1 MAGAHRLLSALGNFQ
16 SSALFEDSVES
27 EGIKT
32 ESSLGSSLS
41 ACKKV
46 LCTNSVLDT
55 CDYWLKNDKALCRV
69 NFLEDQHDGGCTICF
84 VSLGMST
91 ADLHD
96 NICLKKLATVS
107 PDLPRLVE
115 GLGSRPLK
123 EHEILLLNGLES
135 PDTCQHDLTHSHSHR
150 AADVCVV
157 QSASGCHPV
166 KSDSLVLQINKFL
179 IGLQSGQERQRHAR
193 MASQR
198 VCDDDTN
205 RSVSSIEEDFLT
217 ASEHLEEE
225 SEDDKNDADDEVLR
239 ESTEKLKTEKA
250 KNKNMVEREDSE
262 DSDTICASCKSHKV
276 SRTSSRRENIPSK
289 NSKNTNKES
298 NYASS
303 LAESVLQDAFIHLSQ
318 DELSFST
325 EVVMSNASSPQKS
338 TDEPTRTRTH
348 SFELPKIVIVQS
360 PDNCDEPSEWPG
372 TQSFR
377 APEIQDVQETGTQP
391 HLHHSSPIRHTA
403 KPVEIALACA
413 ASIIGT
419 ISNPQVTKQLV
430 LETGNDET
438 DTDEEEGTATEQ
450 RDYSLGS
457 AMYSS
462 PEIAG
467 AVDPV
472 GEIEDSLSATSVGL
486 LSAAQASTAVMLHCS
501 VAEGSSMDTFRTTV
515 AEILLKEALEVLI
528 HKQSYTSIANF
539 LETTHNKI
547 VDGIMHPRRSHQNHL
562 VVDDFTQE
570 VAESMFKYALE
581 KAVNR
586 KELRGKDS
594 PNIQCFLL
602 ESVNSLLF
610 DVLCATSRKF
620 GDISKC
626 TPELSDSKKSEVSA
640 KENLATTKPGGETI
654 SQLQLLSELKQPENT
669 NKIEKCSLPVG
680 KKEKENYPMP
690 AERENELNVN
700 EPSIHTQMKTTAA
713 TIREAEVRQQDFSLS
728 TGTLL
733 VSKTN
738 QGESKTPVACFAE
751 DLATT
756 VVSMATELAAICLEN
771 SSGKQP
777 WFCALKS
784 GSEGSEGLLLPCRT
798 VVPFRRKETQN
809 GVLIAKKHRAPRL
822 SEIKRKTEE
831 QPELMERLVNR
842 VVDETVNL
850 DDPAI
855 SDPFALFASEVTAR
869 IMNCPELNVVDTS
882 KQGQSS
888 RSRLQCERWS
898 TRGKA
903 ASYESIPEEE
913 AGPSG
918 AHNTLDPGSRLGH
931 NLSRGSSISKQSSC
945 ESITDEFSRFMV
957 NQMETEGRGFDL
969 LLDYYAGKNASSIL
983 AAAVQQVTS
992 KKNGHLNVRTS
1003 ACVSKQSSTESI
1015 TEEFY
1020 RYILKDMDKENK
1032 DYGITKTKDWS
1043 NSLLPPPSRTPFCIR
1058 QSSVPDR
1065 RSSDSRLTV
1074 NSPIKANSFD
1084 GFARNVHVD
1093 SINIYPSNSVSS
1105 TGLCKSDSCLY
1116 KRGQTDHITDM
1127 LIHETWASSIESLM
1141 RKNKIIAEPSE
1152 DSTEQD
1158 SFESQPH
1165 VQLFANRLATDIVES
1180 GKSFIGCHQEVTACH
1195 ASVSERRQGFLQSC
1209 SGKTPSW
1216 SQQER
1221 TNRGQREVPL
1231 IHIEPDQKDEGSED
1245 MRCNIRF
1252 IRDSHANVQPQSSSE
1267 KVMSI
1272 QNRDINRTAAAPS
1285 TCVEG
1290 ACRSL
1295 SSSSEESG
1303 SGGWA
1308 QVAPEEDPQEETTC
1322 SFIHLS
1328 EGNGNSSAS
1337 SLGVA
1342 DLEGFPESSSST
1354 GLNSEE
1360 RLRVLQSQEQADEV
1374 TSGLSTAGSSC
1385 HRELQV
1391 MNFDLEVDGVDR
1403 EMQTTL
1409 QWIAASELGIPA
1421 LYYRK
1426 TLQHTHIKFQKVV
1439 HLAAQRSWCV
1449 GDLFSL
1455 VLQFCRLHS
1464 EGEEELGLF
1473 DWLLKTQR

>member
-1 MAGAHRLLSALGNFQ
+1 MAGAQRLLSALGNVQ

-32 ESSLGSSLS
+32 ESSLGSSVS

-46 LCTNSVLDT
+46 LCSNSVLDT

-91 ADLHD
+91 ADRHD
-96 NICLKKLATVS
+96 NICLKKLASVS

-135 PDTCQHDLTHSHSHR
+135 PDTCQHDLIHSHSHR

-225 SEDDKNDADDEVLR
+225 SEDDKNDADAEVLI

-250 KNKNMVEREDSE
+250 KNKNVVEREDSE

-276 SRTSSRRENIPSK
+276 SRTSSRRDNIPSK

-325 EVVMSNASSPQKS
+325 EVVMSNSNSPQKS
-338 TDEPTRTRTH
+338 TDEATRTRTH

-377 APEIQDVQETGTQP
+377 APEIQDIQETGTQP
-391 HLHHSSPIRHTA
+391 HLNHSSPIRHTA

-430 LETGNDET
+430 LETGNDEAEK
-438 DTDEEEGTATEQ
+438 DEEEGTDTER
-450 RDYSLGS
+450 RDYSLSS
-457 AMYSS
+457 AMYST
-462 PEIAG
+462 PEIAE

-472 GEIEDSLSATSVGL
+472 CVSEDSLSATSVGL

-501 VAEGSSMDTFRTTV
+501 VAEGSSMDTFRSTV

-594 PNIQCFLL
+594 PNIQGFLL

-640 KENLATTKPGGETI
+640 TENLATTKLGGETI

-669 NKIEKCSLPVG
+669 SEIEKHSLLAG

-690 AERENELNVN
+690 AEKENELNVN
-700 EPSIHTQMKTTAA
+700 EPSIHTQMQTTAA

-733 VSKTN
+733 VSKMN

-809 GVLIAKKHRAPRL
+809 GVVIAKKHRAPRL

-842 VVDETVNL
+842 VVDETINL

-888 RSRLQCERWS
+888 RSRLQCERLS

-913 AGPSG
+913 ADPSG

-1093 SINIYPSNSVSS
+1093 SLNIYPSNSVSS

-1158 SFESQPH
+1158 SSESQPH

-1209 SGKTPSW
+1209 SGRTPSW

-1252 IRDSHANVQPQSSSE
+1252 IRDSHTNVQPQSSSE

-1308 QVAPEEDPQEETTC
+1308 QVAPDEDPQEETTC

-1403 EMQTTL
+1403 EMQATL

>member
-1 MAGAHRLLSALGNFQ
+1 MAGAQRLLSTLGHYIHDFTCSTSITADDMLQTKKGRKLLMVLTPIIECNFKFKQ
-16 SSALFEDSVES
+16 MRNKQMDT
-27 EGIKT
+27 G
-32 ESSLGSSLS
+32 SLGDR
-41 ACKKV
+41 
-46 LCTNSVLDT
+46 N
-55 CDYWLKNDKALCRV
+55 KNGLI
-69 NFLEDQHDGGCTICF
+69 ICF
-84 VSLGMST
+84 VSLDTSAT
-91 ADLHD
+91 DQHD

-107 PDLPRLVE
+107 SDLPRLVE
-115 GLGSRPLK
+115 GLGSWPLK

-135 PDTCQHDLTHSHSHR
+135 PDTYSRDLAHSHIQR
-150 AADVCVV
+150 AADVCVI
-157 QSASGCHPV
+157 QNASRCRPV

-179 IGLQSGQERQRHAR
+179 IGLQYGQEKQRHIRLAN
-193 MASQR
+193 QR

-217 ASEHLEEE
+217 ASEHLGEE
-225 SEDDKNDADDEVLR
+225 SEDDKNETDVGVLL
-239 ESTEKLKTEKA
+239 ESTKMQKTKQT
-250 KNKNMVEREDSE
+250 KKKSMMERDASE
-262 DSDTICASCKSHKV
+262 DSDTLCASCKSHKV
-276 SRTSSRRENIPSK
+276 SRTSNRRDNITSK
-289 NSKNTNKES
+289 NRKQINKES

-303 LAESVLQDAFIHLSQ
+303 LAESVLQDAFIYLSQ
-318 DELSFST
+318 DESSFSNEST
-325 EVVMSNASSPQKS
+325 VSISNSPKKSLDEAS
-338 TDEPTRTRTH
+338 RTRTH

-372 TQSFR
+372 TQSFG
-377 APEIQDVQETGTQP
+377 APENQDRQEAGT
-391 HLHHSSPIRHTA
+391 HIHHSSPIRHTA

-430 LETGNDET
+430 LEPANDEEEK
-438 DTDEEEGTATEQ
+438 DEEEGRELEQ
-450 RDYSLGS
+450 RDYSLPSGICGMS
-457 AMYSS
+457 QVT
-462 PEIAG
+462 G
-467 AVDPV
+467 AVQTAGV
-472 GEIEDSLSATSVGL
+472 TKDSCELSATSVGL
-486 LSAAQASTAVMLHCS
+486 LSAAQASTAITLHCS
-501 VAEGSSMDTFRTTV
+501 VAEGSSMDTFRSTI
-515 AEILLKEALEVLI
+515 AEIFLKEALEVLI
-528 HKQSYTSIANF
+528 HKQNYTSIANF

-547 VDGIMHPRRSHQNHL
+547 VDGIMHPRRSYQNHMTM
-562 VVDDFTQE
+562 DDFTQE
-570 VAESMFKYALE
+570 MAESMFKYAME
-581 KAVNR
+581 KAVKR
-586 KELRGKDS
+586 KEHREKDAS
-594 PNIQCFLL
+594 NVHNLIL
-602 ESVNSLLF
+602 ESVNSLFF

-620 GDISKC
+620 GDISKS
-626 TPELSDSKKSEVSA
+626 TPELSDRKISEVSA
-640 KENLATTKPGGETI
+640 KEYEATTKPGGEAI
-654 SQLQLLSELKQPENT
+654 SQLQHLTELKQPENT
-669 NKIEKCSLPVG
+669 NELEKLSLLSG
-680 KKEKENYPMP
+680 TKEQEHRAMQAEKEN
-690 AERENELNVN
+690 ETHVN
-700 EPSIHTQMKTTAA
+700 ENTKHTQNKTTSA
-713 TIREAEVRQQDFSLS
+713 TIKEASS
-728 TGTLL
+728 TGTMA

-777 WFCALKS
+777 WFCALKG
-784 GSEGSEGLLLPCRT
+784 GSEVSEGLLLPCRT
-798 VVPFRRKETQN
+798 IAPFRRKETQN
-809 GVLIAKKHRAPRL
+809 GVVTAKKHRAPRL

-850 DDPAI
+850 DDPAM

-882 KQGQSS
+882 KSGQSS

-898 TRGKA
+898 SRGKA
-903 ASYESIPEEE
+903 SSYESIPEEE
-913 AGPSG
+913 ADPSG
-918 AHNTLDPGSRLGH
+918 APNTLDPGSRLGH

-969 LLDYYAGKNASSIL
+969 LLDYYAGKNATSIL

-1003 ACVSKQSSTESI
+1003 SSLSKQSSTESI

-1020 RYILKDMDKENK
+1020 RYMLKDMDKENK

-1043 NSLLPPPSRTPFCIR
+1043 NTLLPLPSRTPFCIR

-1084 GFARNVHVD
+1084 GFARNVHGD
-1093 SINIYPSNSVSS
+1093 SLNIYPSNSVSS

-1141 RKNKIIAEPSE
+1141 RKNKIITEPSE

-1158 SFESQPH
+1158 SSESQPH
-1165 VQLFANRLATDIVES
+1165 VQCFANRLASDIVES
-1180 GKSFIGCHQEVTACH
+1180 GKSLIGCQQEVMASH
-1195 ASVSERRQGFLQSC
+1195 ASVGERRRGFVQSC
-1209 SGKTPSW
+1209 SRIGQNW
-1216 SQQER
+1216 SQQESA
-1221 TNRGQREVPL
+1221 NHGQREVPL
-1231 IHIEPDQKDEGSED
+1231 IHIEPDQKDEGTKD
-1245 MRCNIRF
+1245 MEYDSHF
-1252 IRDSHANVQPQSSSE
+1252 IRDSNTNVQPQSSSE
-1267 KVMSI
+1267 KGTSI
-1272 QNRDINRTAAAPS
+1272 QNRHTSNRTTTAPS
-1285 TCVEG
+1285 TSVEG
-1290 ACRSL
+1290 TCRSF
-1295 SSSSEESG
+1295 STSSEDSG

-1308 QVAPEEDPQEETTC
+1308 QVAPDEDPQEETTC

-1354 GLNSEE
+1354 GFNSEE
-1360 RLRVLQSQEQADEV
+1360 KLRVIQSQEQTDEV

-1391 MNFDLEVDGVDR
+1391 MNFDLEVEDMDR
-1403 EMQTTL
+1403 EMRATL

-1426 TLQHTHIKFQKVV
+1426 TLQHTYTKFQKVV

-1449 GDLFSL
+1449 GDLFRL

>member
-1 MAGAHRLLSALGNFQ
+1 MAGAQRLLSALGNFQ
-16 SSALFEDSVES
+16 SSALFEDFVET

-32 ESSLGSSLS
+32 ESSLGSSVS

-46 LCTNSVLDT
+46 LCSNSVLDT

-69 NFLEDQHDGGCTICF
+69 SFLEDQHDGGCTICF
-84 VSLGMST
+84 VSLDTS
-91 ADLHD
+91 ASDRHD
-96 NICLKKLATVS
+96 NICLKKLASVS

-115 GLGSRPLK
+115 ALGSRPLK

-135 PDTCQHDLTHSHSHR
+135 PDTCPHDITHSHSQR

-157 QSASGCHPV
+157 QSASGSRPV

-179 IGLQSGQERQRHAR
+179 IGLQSGQERQRHVR
-193 MASQR
+193 LASQR
-198 VCDDDTN
+198 ICDDDTN

-217 ASEHLEEE
+217 ASEHLGEE
-225 SEDDKNDADDEVLR
+225 SEDDKNDADGGVLVG
-239 ESTEKLKTEKA
+239 STKMLKTDQTK
-250 KNKNMVEREDSE
+250 KKKMVEREDSE
-262 DSDTICASCKSHKV
+262 DSDTLCASCKSHKL
-276 SRTSSRRENIPSK
+276 SRTSNRRDNITPK
-289 NSKNTNKES
+289 NSKQTNKES

-303 LAESVLQDAFIHLSQ
+303 LAESVMQDAFIYLSQ
-318 DELSFST
+318 DESSFST
-325 EVVMSNASSPQKS
+325 EATVSICNSPKKPS
-338 TDEPTRTRTH
+338 DEPTRTRTH

-372 TQSFR
+372 TQSFG
-377 APEIQDVQETGTQP
+377 APENQDIQETGTQP
-391 HLHHSSPIRHTA
+391 HLHHSSSIRHTA

-419 ISNPQVTKQLV
+419 ISNPQVAKQLV
-430 LETGNDET
+430 LESGNDGEEK
-438 DTDEEEGTATEQ
+438 DEEQCRETEQ
-450 RDYSLGS
+450 IDYSLPS
-457 AMYSS
+457 AICAMSQL
-462 PEIAG
+462 AG
-467 AVDPV
+467 AVDSV
-472 GEIEDSLSATSVGL
+472 GVTEDSCELSATSVGL
-486 LSAAQASTAVMLHCS
+486 LSAAQASTAITLHCN
-501 VAEGSSMDTFRTTV
+501 VAEGSSMDTFRSTV

-547 VDGIMHPRRSHQNHL
+547 VDGIMHPRKSYQNHP

-570 VAESMFKYALE
+570 LAESMFKYALE
-581 KAVNR
+581 KAVKR
-586 KELRGKDS
+586 KELKGKDA
-594 PNIQCFLL
+594 PNIHCFLL

-626 TPELSDSKKSEVSA
+626 TPELSDRKKSEVSA
-640 KENLATTKPGGETI
+640 KENEATTKPGGEAI
-654 SQLQLLSELKQPENT
+654 SQLQHLTELQQPENT
-669 NKIEKCSLPVG
+669 NEVEKLSLLAG
-680 KKEKENYPMP
+680 KKEKEHQGIE
-690 AERENELNVN
+690 AEKENELHVN
-700 EPSIHTQMKTTAA
+700 EPTKHTQSRTTTA
-713 TIREAEVRQQDFSLS
+713 TIREAEVRQQIFSSS
-728 TGTLL
+728 TGNLV

-777 WFCALKS
+777 WFCALKA

-798 VVPFRRKETQN
+798 VAPFRRKETQN
-809 GVLIAKKHRAPRL
+809 GVVLAKKHRAPRL

-882 KQGQSS
+882 KSGQSS

-898 TRGKA
+898 SRGKA
-903 ASYESIPEEE
+903 SSYESIPEEE
-913 AGPSG
+913 ADPSG
-918 AHNTLDPGSRLGH
+918 APNTLDPGSRLGH

-1003 ACVSKQSSTESI
+1003 SCLSKQSSTESI

-1020 RYILKDMDKENK
+1020 RYMLKDMDKENK
-1032 DYGITKTKDWS
+1032 DYGIAKTKDWS

-1084 GFARNVHVD
+1084 GFARNVHGD
-1093 SINIYPSNSVSS
+1093 FLNIYPSNSVSS

-1116 KRGQTDHITDM
+1116 QRGQTDHITDM

-1158 SFESQPH
+1158 SESQPH
-1165 VQLFANRLATDIVES
+1165 VHLFANRLATDIVES
-1180 GKSFIGCHQEVTACH
+1180 GKSLLGCQQEVMASH
-1195 ASVSERRQGFLQSC
+1195 ASVGERRRGFMQSC
-1209 SGKTPSW
+1209 SGIGQTW
-1216 SQQER
+1216 SQQESA
-1221 TNRGQREVPL
+1221 NRGQREVPL

-1245 MRCNIRF
+1245 MECNSHF
-1252 IRDSHANVQPQSSSE
+1252 VRDSNANVQPQSSSE
-1267 KVMSI
+1267 KAMSI
-1272 QNRDINRTAAAPS
+1272 QNRDNSNRTTTAPS

-1295 SSSSEESG
+1295 STSSEESG

-1308 QVAPEEDPQEETTC
+1308 QVAPDEDPQEETTC

-1391 MNFDLEVDGVDR
+1391 MNFDLEVEGVDR
-1403 EMQTTL
+1403 EMRATL

-1426 TLQHTHIKFQKVV
+1426 TLQQTHTKVT
-1439 HLAAQRSWCV
+1439 LA
-1449 GDLFSL
+1449 L
-1455 VLQFCRLHS
+1455 
-1464 EGEEELGLF
+1464 
-1473 DWLLKTQR
+1473 T

>member
-1 MAGAHRLLSALGNFQ
+1 MVGAVR
-16 SSALFEDSVES
+16 
-27 EGIKT
+27 
-32 ESSLGSSLS
+32 
-41 ACKKV
+41 
-46 LCTNSVLDT
+46 
-55 CDYWLKNDKALCRV
+55 
-69 NFLEDQHDGGCTICF
+69 
-84 VSLGMST
+84 
-91 ADLHD
+91 
-96 NICLKKLATVS
+96 LKKLASVS

-225 SEDDKNDADDEVLR
+225 SEDDKNDAGDEVLR
-239 ESTEKLKTEKA
+239 ESTKKLKTEKA

-325 EVVMSNASSPQKS
+325 EVVMSNSNSPQKS

-391 HLHHSSPIRHTA
+391 HLNHSSPIRHTA

-430 LETGNDET
+430 LETGNDEAEK
-438 DTDEEEGTATEQ
+438 DEEEGTDTER

-457 AMYSS
+457 AMYST
-462 PEIAG
+462 PEIAE

-472 GEIEDSLSATSVGL
+472 SVIEDSLSATSVGL

-501 VAEGSSMDTFRTTV
+501 VAEGSSIDTFRSTV

-640 KENLATTKPGGETI
+640 KETVATTKPGGETI

-669 NKIEKCSLPVG
+669 NEIEKHSLLAG
-680 KKEKENYPMP
+680 KKEKENYPVP
-690 AERENELNVN
+690 AEKENELNVN

-713 TIREAEVRQQDFSLS
+713 TIRETEVMQQDFSLS

-809 GVLIAKKHRAPRL
+809 GVVIAKKHRAPRL

-913 AGPSG
+913 ANPSG

-1093 SINIYPSNSVSS
+1093 SLNIYPSNSVSS

-1158 SFESQPH
+1158 SSESQPH

-1195 ASVSERRQGFLQSC
+1195 ASVSERRQGFLKSC

-1221 TNRGQREVPL
+1221 ANRGQREVPL

-1295 SSSSEESG
+1295 SSSSEESC

-1391 MNFDLEVDGVDR
+1391 MNIDLEVDGVDI
-1403 EMQTTL
+1403 EMQATL

-1426 TLQHTHIKFQKVV
+1426 TLQHMHIKFQKVV

>member
-1 MAGAHRLLSALGNFQ
+1 MAGAQRLLSTLGNFQ
-16 SSALFEDSVES
+16 SSALFEDFVET

-32 ESSLGSSLS
+32 ESSLGSSVS

-46 LCTNSVLDT
+46 LCSNSVLDT

-69 NFLEDQHDGGCTICF
+69 SFLEDQHDGGCTICF
-84 VSLGMST
+84 VNLDTSAS
-91 ADLHD
+91 DRHD
-96 NICLKKLATVS
+96 NICLKKLASVS

-115 GLGSRPLK
+115 ALGSRPLK

-135 PDTCQHDLTHSHSHR
+135 PDTCPHDLTHSHSQR

-157 QSASGCHPV
+157 QSASGCRPV

-179 IGLQSGQERQRHAR
+179 IGLQSGQERQRHVR
-193 MASQR
+193 LASQR
-198 VCDDDTN
+198 ICDDDTN

-217 ASEHLEEE
+217 ASEHLGEE
-225 SEDDKNDADDEVLR
+225 SEDDKNDADGGVLV
-239 ESTEKLKTEKA
+239 ESTKMLKTDLIK
-250 KNKNMVEREDSE
+250 KKNMVEREDSE
-262 DSDTICASCKSHKV
+262 DSDTLCASCKSHKV
-276 SRTSSRRENIPSK
+276 SRTSNRRDNITPK
-289 NSKNTNKES
+289 NSKQTNKES

-303 LAESVLQDAFIHLSQ
+303 LAESVMQDAFIYLSQ
-318 DELSFST
+318 DESSFST
-325 EVVMSNASSPQKS
+325 EAAVSIRNSPKKPS
-338 TDEPTRTRTH
+338 DEPTRTRTH

-372 TQSFR
+372 TQSFG
-377 APEIQDVQETGTQP
+377 APENQDIQETGTQP

-430 LETGNDET
+430 LESGNDEEEK
-438 DTDEEEGTATEQ
+438 DEEQCRETEQ
-450 RDYSLGS
+450 RDYSLPS
-457 AMYSS
+457 TICAMSQL
-462 PEIAG
+462 AG
-467 AVDPV
+467 AVDSV
-472 GEIEDSLSATSVGL
+472 GVTEDSCELSATSVGL
-486 LSAAQASTAVMLHCS
+486 LTAAQASTAITLHCN
-501 VAEGSSMDTFRTTV
+501 VAEGSSMDTFRSTV

-547 VDGIMHPRRSHQNHL
+547 VDGIMHPRRSYQNH
-562 VVDDFTQE
+562 DDFTQE
-570 VAESMFKYALE
+570 LAESMFKYALE
-581 KAVNR
+581 KAVKR
-586 KELRGKDS
+586 KELKGKDA
-594 PNIQCFLL
+594 PNIHCFLL

-626 TPELSDSKKSEVSA
+626 TPELSDRKKSEVSA
-640 KENLATTKPGGETI
+640 KENEATTKPGGEAI
-654 SQLQLLSELKQPENT
+654 SQLQHLTELQQPENT
-669 NKIEKCSLPVG
+669 NEVEKLSLLAG
-680 KKEKENYPMP
+680 KKEKEHQGIE
-690 AERENELNVN
+690 AEKENELHVN
-700 EPSIHTQMKTTAA
+700 EPTKHTQSRTTAA
-713 TIREAEVRQQDFSLS
+713 TIREAEVRQQIFSSS
-728 TGTLL
+728 TGNLA
-733 VSKTN
+733 VSKMN

-777 WFCALKS
+777 WFCALKA

-798 VVPFRRKETQN
+798 VAPFRRKETQN
-809 GVLIAKKHRAPRL
+809 GVVLVKKHRAPRL

-882 KQGQSS
+882 KSGQSS

-898 TRGKA
+898 SRGKA
-903 ASYESIPEEE
+903 SSYESIPEEE
-913 AGPSG
+913 ADPSG
-918 AHNTLDPGSRLGH
+918 APNTLDPGSRLGH

-1003 ACVSKQSSTESI
+1003 SCLSKQSSTESI

-1020 RYILKDMDKENK
+1020 RYMLKDMDKENK
-1032 DYGITKTKDWS
+1032 DYGIAKTKDWS

-1084 GFARNVHVD
+1084 GFARNVHGD
-1093 SINIYPSNSVSS
+1093 SLNIYPSNSVSS

-1116 KRGQTDHITDM
+1116 QRVQTDHITDM

-1158 SFESQPH
+1158 SSESQPH

-1180 GKSFIGCHQEVTACH
+1180 GKSLLGCQQEIMASH
-1195 ASVSERRQGFLQSC
+1195 ASVGERRRGFMQSC
-1209 SGKTPSW
+1209 SGIGQSW
-1216 SQQER
+1216 SQQESA
-1221 TNRGQREVPL
+1221 NRGQREVPL

-1245 MRCNIRF
+1245 MECNSHF
-1252 IRDSHANVQPQSSSE
+1252 LRDSNANVQPQSSSE
-1267 KVMSI
+1267 KAMSI
-1272 QNRDINRTAAAPS
+1272 QNRDNSNRTTTAPS

-1290 ACRSL
+1290 ASRSL
-1295 SSSSEESG
+1295 STSSEESG

-1308 QVAPEEDPQEETTC
+1308 QVAPDEDPQEETTC

-1391 MNFDLEVDGVDR
+1391 MNFDLEVEGVDR
-1403 EMQTTL
+1403 EMRATL

-1426 TLQHTHIKFQKVV
+1426 TLQQTHTKFQKVV

-1455 VLQFCRLHS
+1455 VLQFSRLHS

>member
-1 MAGAHRLLSALGNFQ
+1 MAGAQRLLSTLGNFQ
-16 SSALFEDSVES
+16 TSAVFEDFVET
-27 EGIKT
+27 ERIKT
-32 ESSLGSSLS
+32 ESLGSSVS

-46 LCTNSVLDT
+46 LCSNSVLDT
-55 CDYWLKNDKALCRV
+55 CDYWLKNDKALSRIS
-69 NFLEDQHDGGCTICF
+69 FLEDQHEGGCTICF
-84 VSLGMST
+84 VTLDT
-91 ADLHD
+91 NVVDLHN
-96 NICLKKLATVS
+96 NICLKKLASVT

-115 GLGSRPLK
+115 GLGTRPLK

-135 PDTCQHDLTHSHSHR
+135 PDTCEHDFTHSHSQR

-157 QSASGCHPV
+157 QSASGCCPV

-179 IGLQSGQERQRHAR
+179 IGLQSGQERQRHVQLAG
-193 MASQR
+193 QR

-225 SEDDKNDADDEVLR
+225 NEDDKNEADGGVVV
-239 ESTEKLKTEKA
+239 ESSKMLQTEQTKK
-250 KNKNMVEREDSE
+250 KNMLEREDSE
-262 DSDTICASCKSHKV
+262 DSDTLCASCKSHKV
-276 SRTSSRRENIPSK
+276 SRTSNRREKITPKISK
-289 NSKNTNKES
+289 QTNKES

-303 LAESVLQDAFIHLSQ
+303 LAESVLQDAFICLSQ
-318 DELSFST
+318 DDASFPTEAAVSNSSST
-325 EVVMSNASSPQKS
+325 KTS
-338 TDEPTRTRTH
+338 TDVPNRTRTH

-372 TQSFR
+372 TQSFGTD
-377 APEIQDVQETGTQP
+377 ENQDIQETRNQP
-391 HLHHSSPIRHTA
+391 HLQQSSAVRHTA

-419 ISNPQVTKQLV
+419 ISNPEVTKQLV
-430 LETGNDET
+430 LESGNEKEEMN
-438 DTDEEEGTATEQ
+438 EEEEKETEQ
-450 RDYSLGS
+450 RDYLVPS
-457 AMYSS
+457 AICAISQL
-462 PEIAG
+462 AG
-467 AVDPV
+467 AADPV
-472 GEIEDSLSATSVGL
+472 VTEDSCELSTTSVGL
-486 LSAAQASTAVMLHCS
+486 LSAAQASTAITLHCN
-501 VAEGSSMDTFRTTV
+501 VAEGSSMDTFRSTV

-547 VDGIMHPRRSHQNHL
+547 VDGIIHPRRSCQNH
-562 VVDDFTQE
+562 VGSDNFTQE
-570 VAESMFKYALE
+570 LAESMFKYALE
-581 KAVNR
+581 KAVKR
-586 KELRGKDS
+586 KELKGKDA

-602 ESVNSLLF
+602 ESMNSLLF

-626 TPELSDSKKSEVSA
+626 TPEVIDGKKCEVST
-640 KENLATTKPGGETI
+640 KENEVTANPGGEAV
-654 SQLQLLSELKQPENT
+654 SQLHYLTKLKKPEHLNEVEKPSLFAGEMEKEHIGMQPQKGNKTNVNDPTKQPQSRT
-669 NKIEKCSLPVG
+669 TVTTF
-680 KKEKENYPMP
+680 KEG
-690 AERENELNVN
+690 
-700 EPSIHTQMKTTAA
+700 
-713 TIREAEVRQQDFSLS
+713 EVRQKTFSSS
-728 TGTLL
+728 TGSLM
-733 VSKTN
+733 VSKMN
-738 QGESKTPVACFAE
+738 QGESKSPVACFAE

-777 WFCALKS
+777 WFCALKA
-784 GSEGSEGLLLPCRT
+784 GPEGSEGLLLPCRT
-798 VVPFRRKETQN
+798 VPPFRRKETQN
-809 GVLIAKKHRAPRL
+809 GVGITKKHRAPRL

-842 VVDETVNL
+842 VVDETISL
-850 DDPAI
+850 DDPAN
-855 SDPFALFASEVTAR
+855 SDPFSLFASEVTAR

-882 KQGQSS
+882 KPGQSS

-898 TRGKA
+898 SRGKA
-903 ASYESIPEEE
+903 SSYESIPEED
-913 AGPSG
+913 ADPSG
-918 AHNTLDPGSRLGH
+918 APNTLDPGSRLGH

-983 AAAVQQVTS
+983 ATAVQQVTS

-1003 ACVSKQSSTESI
+1003 ACLSKQSSTESI

-1020 RYILKDMDKENK
+1020 RYMLKDMDKENK
-1032 DYGITKTKDWS
+1032 DYGISKTKDWS
-1043 NSLLPPPSRTPFCIR
+1043 NSLLPPPSRSPFCIR

-1084 GFARNVHVD
+1084 GFAQNVHSD
-1093 SINIYPSNSVSS
+1093 SLNIYPSNSVSS

-1158 SFESQPH
+1158 SESQPH

-1180 GKSFIGCHQEVTACH
+1180 GKSLIGCQQDITASH
-1195 ASVSERRQGFLQSC
+1195 ASVVERRKGFMQSC
-1209 SGKTPSW
+1209 SGIGQNL
-1216 SQQER
+1216 SQSESA
-1221 TNRGQREVPL
+1221 NRGQREVPL
-1231 IHIEPDQKDEGSED
+1231 IHIEPDRKDEASED
-1245 MRCNIRF
+1245 MECNRHF
-1252 IRDSHANVQPQSSSE
+1252 IRDSNTNVQPQSSSE
-1267 KVMSI
+1267 KVMSF
-1272 QNRDINRTAAAPS
+1272 QNRDNSNRMATAPS

-1290 ACRSL
+1290 ACRSF
-1295 SSSSEESG
+1295 STSSEESG

-1308 QVAPEEDPQEETTC
+1308 QVAADEDAQEETTC

-1342 DLEGFPESSSST
+1342 DLEGFPESYSST

-1391 MNFDLEVDGVDR
+1391 MNFDLEVESVNR
-1403 EMQTTL
+1403 EMRVTL

-1421 LYYRK
+1421 VYYRK
-1426 TLQHTHIKFQKVV
+1426 IPQHTNTKFQKVV

-1455 VLQFCRLHS
+1455 VLQFCQLHN
-1464 EGEEELGLF
+1464 EGVEEIGLF

>member
-1 MAGAHRLLSALGNFQ
+1 MAGAQRLLSTLGNFQ
-16 SSALFEDSVES
+16 SSALFEDFVET

-32 ESSLGSSLS
+32 ESRIGSSVS

-46 LCTNSVLDT
+46 LCDSVLDT
-55 CDYWLKNDKALCRV
+55 CDYWLKNDKVLSRV
-69 NFLEDQHDGGCTICF
+69 SFLEDQHDGGCT
-84 VSLGMST
+84 
-91 ADLHD
+91 
-96 NICLKKLATVS
+96 KLASVS

-115 GLGSRPLK
+115 GLVSRPLK

-135 PDTCQHDLTHSHSHR
+135 PETCPHDLTHSHSQR

-157 QSASGCHPV
+157 QSASGCRPV
-166 KSDSLVLQINKFL
+166 KSDSLILQINKFL
-179 IGLQSGQERQRHAR
+179 IGLQSGQERQRHVR
-193 MASQR
+193 LASQR

-217 ASEHLEEE
+217 ASEHLGEE
-225 SEDDKNDADDEVLR
+225 SEDDKNDADGGVLV
-239 ESTEKLKTEKA
+239 ESTKMLKTEQTNK
-250 KNKNMVEREDSE
+250 KNMVEREDSE
-262 DSDTICASCKSHKV
+262 DSDTLCASCKSHKV
-276 SRTSSRRENIPSK
+276 SRTSNRCDITPK
-289 NSKNTNKES
+289 NSKQTNKES

-303 LAESVLQDAFIHLSQ
+303 LAESVLQDAFIYLSQ
-318 DELSFST
+318 DESSFST
-325 EVVMSNASSPQKS
+325 EAAVSISSSPKKS
-338 TDEPTRTRTH
+338 TDEPNRTRTH

-372 TQSFR
+372 TQSFGV
-377 APEIQDVQETGTQP
+377 PENQDVQEMGTQQ
-391 HLHHSSPIRHTA
+391 HWHHSSPIRHTA

-430 LETGNDET
+430 LESAKNEEEK
-438 DTDEEEGTATEQ
+438 DEEEDRETEQ
-450 RDYSLGS
+450 IDHSLPS
-457 AMYSS
+457 AICAMSQLA
-462 PEIAG
+462 E

-472 GEIEDSLSATSVGL
+472 GATEDSCELSATSMGL
-486 LSAAQASTAVMLHCS
+486 LSAAQASTAITLHCN
-501 VAEGSSMDTFRTTV
+501 VAEGSSMDTFRSTV

-547 VDGIMHPRRSHQNHL
+547 VDGIMDPRRSYQNHL
-562 VVDDFTQE
+562 VGDSFTQE
-570 VAESMFKYALE
+570 LAESMFKYALE
-581 KAVNR
+581 KAIKR
-586 KELRGKDS
+586 KELRGKDA
-594 PNIQCFLL
+594 PNIHCFLL

-626 TPELSDSKKSEVSA
+626 TPELSDRKKSEDSE
-640 KENLATTKPGGETI
+640 KENETTTKPGGEAI
-654 SQLQLLSELKQPENT
+654 SQVQHLTELKQPENT
-669 NKIEKCSLPVG
+669 NEVEKLSLLAG
-680 KKEKENYPMP
+680 KKEKEQRGMQ
-690 AERENELNVN
+690 AEKDNESNVN
-700 EPSIHTQMKTTAA
+700 EPTKHTQSRTTTA
-713 TIREAEVRQQDFSLS
+713 TTREAEVRQQIFSSS
-728 TGTLL
+728 TGTLVL
-733 VSKTN
+733 SKTN
-738 QGESKTPVACFAE
+738 QGESKTSVVCFAE

-777 WFCALKS
+777 WFCALKA

-798 VVPFRRKETQN
+798 VTPFRRKETQN
-809 GVLIAKKHRAPRL
+809 GVVIAKKHRAPRL

-882 KQGQSS
+882 KPGQSS

-898 TRGKA
+898 SRGKA
-903 ASYESIPEEE
+903 SSYESIPEEE
-913 AGPSG
+913 ADTSG
-918 AHNTLDPGSRLGH
+918 APKTLDPGSRLGH

-945 ESITDEFSRFMV
+945 ESITDEFSCFMV

-992 KKNGHLNVRTS
+992 KKNGHLNVTSMS
-1003 ACVSKQSSTESI
+1003 ACLSKQSSTESI

-1020 RYILKDMDKENK
+1020 RYMLKDLDKENK
-1032 DYGITKTKDWS
+1032 DYRITKTKDWS

-1084 GFARNVHVD
+1084 GFARNVHGD
-1093 SINIYPSNSVSS
+1093 SLNIYPSNSVSS

-1116 KRGQTDHITDM
+1116 QRGQTDHITDM

-1141 RKNKIIAEPSE
+1141 RKNKIISEPSE
-1152 DSTEQD
+1152 DGTEQD
-1158 SFESQPH
+1158 SSESQPH

-1180 GKSFIGCHQEVTACH
+1180 GKSLIGCQQEVMASP
-1195 ASVSERRQGFLQSC
+1195 ASVGERRQGFMQSC
-1209 SGKTPSW
+1209 SGIGQTW
-1216 SQQER
+1216 SQQESA
-1221 TNRGQREVPL
+1221 NRGQREVPL

-1245 MRCNIRF
+1245 MECNNHL
-1252 IRDSHANVQPQSSSE
+1252 IRDSNANVQPQSSKE

-1272 QNRDINRTAAAPS
+1272 QNRDNSNRTPTAPS

-1290 ACRSL
+1290 TCRSL
-1295 SSSSEESG
+1295 STSSDESG

-1308 QVAPEEDPQEETTC
+1308 QVAPDEDPQEETTC

-1342 DLEGFPESSSST
+1342 DLEGFPESFSST

-1360 RLRVLQSQEQADEV
+1360 KLKVLQSQEQADEV

-1391 MNFDLEVDGVDR
+1391 MNFDLEVEGVDR
-1403 EMQTTL
+1403 EMRATL

-1426 TLQHTHIKFQKVV
+1426 TLQHKHTKFQKVV